1 LKKALII
8 IFFCLSG
15 LTLAQIRSD
24 SLFFADSLG
33 GSKGIISRFDKQ
45 LNTYNL
51 NSLIYA
57 NHRYGKFFF
66 SLLEDYNST
75 LIKTVPQNIKD
86 EQNLSFMIEYALI
99 PRLSTGVLLKNQILS
114 DTRRLGLNEA
124 SEINSYFYVKYVPLR
139 SVQLKPYFGYSNNR
153 QIGEKDYGYTYGGEG
168 SADGLEFSDFR
179 IYSSF
184 RLNNTDISPRKNT
197 LRNINLNLFNEFEN
211 QFRNVLSTN
220 YEENRKDFYFVADSL
235 VAQEFNLLN
244 NIQSRTE
251 QNYFLQNRL
260 SFANDSRNAFF
271 DVSGRVIWRDIDR
284 ETRYKSLSNLSSSIF
299 DVKVQ
304 EFRLEFE
311 SSGRYRSKI
320 FDGSLHFLYSERDE
334 KHLTK
339 KFDESN
345 IFYRDE
351 RRRAYEERSRIESQ
365 KNNKAIRGSFTFTGS
380 FMLSVKDSLAFSLF
394 HNKLTYDTPSDE
406 NFDDRDEL
414 LSIVRINYAKRLT
427 PFFQL
432 FLNVEG
438 NINHTVYLF
447 AERSSNNNY
456 QRIAKLSTGGNFTGR
471 NITSKNLFEV
481 SANYTVY
488 DYEDLNPN
496 LKSFSFRQLSIYDS
510 TTIKLDKRLFLKF
523 YGYLKYSKQGEFRWT
538 SFEERPVRDIKE
550 IYLEPKLNFDVSGVI
565 FGIGMRYLRL
575 DNYMFTNK
583 IKSLE
588 SVYESIGPLSEILYT
603 INNSLQVRVY
613 GWLEYIKFELN
624 KHRQLANLNLQ
635 MNWQL

>member
-1 LKKALII
+1 MKKALII